1 MRHELKSH
9 QTTDTIQTFKMHV
22 FKFLTL
28 LAPSVEKIVNL
39 HGFR

>member
-1 MRHELKSH
+1 MRQELKSD
-9 QTTDTIQTFKMHV
+9 QTTDTTQKSRMRV

-28 LAPSVEKIVNL
+28 LAPVEKIVNL